1 MSFQAGQENGPEN
14 GGTPV
19 NRDTQIGRTFGLSE
33 NQVQELV
40 KGHMGGYETIKTY
53 RDRKIEDIYEFAL
66 DKAIYVVQF
75 IRDDKMIEYGSNA
88 QKEACKFC
96 GIGGELARSIWED
109 GGLEAFRKGV
119 SVKRKTIVSAVRECI
134 KKSKFCVR

>member
-1 MSFQAGQENGPEN
+1 M
-14 GGTPV
+14 
-19 NRDTQIGRTFGLSE
+19 
-33 NQVQELV
+33 
-40 KGHMGGYETIKTY
+40 KGYMGGYETIKTY

-88 QKEACKFC
+88 QKEACNFC
-96 GIGGELARSIWED
+96 RIGGELARSIWED

-134 KKSKFCVR
+134 KKSKFVSIDFVLWLLIY